1 MKFMWRKLLIALLVF
16 TVFGLTAC
24 TDPTVDDV
32 SIELR
37 EGVDTIEIGSKYE
50 DPGAKAKAY
59 GFIITHDVVSNNV
72 NTSIIGVYEIH
83 YSVTYHKITKSIKR
97 IVTVVDTTKP
107 IATLKAGIDT
117 VSLNGTWVDAGITVN
132 DNSGITP
139 RIIISGSV
147 DTAQVG
153 EYVITYTVS
162 DESGNETEI
171 NRFVNVVLQ
180 TGNMN

>member
-1 MKFMWRKLLIALLVF
+1 
-16 TVFGLTAC
+16 
-24 TDPTVDDV
+24 
-32 SIELR
+32 
-37 EGVDTIEIGSKYE
+37 
-50 DPGAKAKAY
+50 
-59 GFIITHDVVSNNV
+59 
-72 NTSIIGVYEIH
+72 
-83 YSVTYHKITKSIKR
+83 
-97 IVTVVDTTKP
+97 
-107 IATLKAGIDT
+107 
-117 VSLNGTWVDAGITVN
+117 VDAGITVN